1 MPERRRLKRRH
12 LLYYLRV
19 FDKGTGRQIGHL
31 VDITNEGMMIMSERP
46 IRPGRTIGL
55 RMMLPEEVNKE
66 GAVEFD
72 ATSLWTGQDI
82 NPEFYDT
89 GFKVTNITRRQLT
102 MLETLIEDY
111 GFRD

>member
-1 MPERRRLKRRH
+1 MPERRGLKRRH

-19 FDKGTGRQIGHL
+19 FDQSTGRQIGHL
-31 VDITNEGMMIMSERP
+31 VDITKEGMMVMSERP
-46 IRPGRTIGL
+46 IRPGRTLSL
-55 RMMLPEEVNKE
+55 RMMLPEEVSKE
-66 GAVEFD
+66 AAVEFE

-89 GFKVTNITRRQLT
+89 GFKVTNITRRQLA